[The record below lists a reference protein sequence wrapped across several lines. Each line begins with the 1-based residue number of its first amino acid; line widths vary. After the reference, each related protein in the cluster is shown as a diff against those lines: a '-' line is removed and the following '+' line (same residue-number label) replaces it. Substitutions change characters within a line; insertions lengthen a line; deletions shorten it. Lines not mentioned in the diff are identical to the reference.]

1 MLRANTSERSA
12 ICSKDMVVPCSEST
26 LRISRSRAPRKSTS
40 AHMAC
45 CKESTSIRV
54 PANAMRENL
63 ASLPYLAIAEHDVT
77 AYGISAIEIV
87 DAASTNLHAN
97 DLRRVRLNG
106 TEGAVDRNAVFH
118 ADAADAEQRSAA
130 GIHKHMINMCALGN
144 DCVNC
149 EIPELAIEQRSGGH
163 IDRGG
168 LLVEEAA

>member
-1 MLRANTSERSA
+1 MLQGEHVYSCPSECDA
-12 ICSKDMVVPCSEST
+12 
-26 LRISRSRAPRKSTS
+26 
-40 AHMAC
+40 
-45 CKESTSIRV
+45 
-54 PANAMRENL
+54 REL
-63 ASLPYLAIAEHDVT
+63 GIVAVQLPYLAIAEHDVT